1 MEIKMT
7 SQIYTEDFAQINSG
21 KWNATIRVVAL
32 ILVGFFLG
40 YIASEIEWAGQHI
53 AQDAPVN
60 ASQDWHGN
68 VMRSDWG
75 R

>member
-7 SQIYTEDFAQINSG
+7 SHVHTEDFVQIHSG

-32 ILVGFFLG
+32 ILSGFLLG
-40 YIASEIEWAGQHI
+40 YIASEIQL
-53 AQDAPVN
+53 APPYAEQG
-60 ASQDWHGN
+60 ASLSTSEDWHGN

>member
-1 MEIKMT
+1 MT
-7 SQIYTEDFAQINSG
+7 SQIYTKDFAQINSG

-32 ILVGFFLG
+32 ILSGFLLG
-40 YIASEIEWAGQHI
+40 YIASEVELTSPYI

-60 ASQDWHGN
+60 ASEDWHGN

>member
-1 MEIKMT
+1 MT

-32 ILVGFFLG
+32 ILSGFLLG
-40 YIASEIEWAGQHI
+40 YIAAETELASPYTS
-53 AQDAPVN
+53 QDTPVN
-60 ASQDWHGN
+60 ASEDWHGN